1 MMPNMHSLG
10 ALKGEFMEWPA
21 YCQNCRNQQKD
32 KDKFT
37 GVEYVVGSSGEQEG
51 FELALNEKCKMCGK
65 EIKATMII
73 VKRKKVNIQGLHTWS
88 VLIDV
93 VMK

>member
-1 MMPNMHSLG
+1 MHSLG
-10 ALKGEFMEWPA
+10 ALKGENMEWPA

-37 GVEYVVGSSGEQEG
+37 GVEYMVGSSGEEEG

-65 EIKATMII
+65 EIKATRII
-73 VKRKKVNIQGLHTWS
+73 VKRKKIYIRELHTWS
-88 VLIDV
+88 VVIDI
-93 VMK
+93 VME

>member
-1 MMPNMHSLG
+1 
-10 ALKGEFMEWPA
+10 
-21 YCQNCRNQQKD
+21 
-32 KDKFT
+32 
-37 GVEYVVGSSGEQEG
+37 
-51 FELALNEKCKMCGK
+51 LALNEKCKMCGK

-88 VLIDV
+88 VFIDI